1 MPLGPVVASLRAP
14 IVEQTGFA
22 WFPPGS
28 SSTEADQT
36 AMADASARAVLGWLD
51 TVKAT
56 SIGLLGFSQG
66 GAMALQLM
74 RLAPERFACAVQL
87 SGFVLPG
94 DQAGDAELAEN
105 RPPVFWGRGTAD
117 AVISPELIERTER
130 WLAAHATATSNIYE
144 DVAHA
149 ISEQELSDVGAFLRD
164 TPPLTGGAGRRRWPI
179 VTMRRFVIDAP
190 GTAVAALTNRRSS
203 AAKLASLDTMTVARG
218 RIDG

>member
-1 MPLGPVVASLRAP
+1 MEFNSDAVLWSAPERERAGRPLLVLMHGYLSHEGDLFGLSPLMPLGPVVASLRAP

-28 SSTEADQT
+28 SSTEAEQT
-36 AMADASARAVLGWLD
+36 VMADASARAVLGWLD

-117 AVISPELIERTER
+117 AVISPELVERTER
-130 WLAAHATATSNIYE
+130 WLDSHATATSNIYE

-149 ISEQELSDVGAFLRD
+149 ISQKELSDVGAFLREH
-164 TPPLTGGAGRRRWPI
+164 LH
-179 VTMRRFVIDAP
+179 
-190 GTAVAALTNRRSS
+190 
-203 AAKLASLDTMTVARG
+203 
-218 RIDG
+218 